1 MPDDFSPRSGRAYSR
16 SYREEQQRRRA
27 ARRYL
32 LLGIGVLVVAAAAL
46 FMAWM
51 PDALPGRPAVVAAVD
66 DGGPAERTAA
76 LPPLNLPAD
85 DAAHG
90 SGMEWWYYN
99 GILDAA
105 NGERYAF
112 HVAVFVATGLVK
124 HTAMHAAVTDLQTG
138 KRYASQT
145 RTGGVPAQAIANGF
159 DFSQGRWRVAAAGPS
174 HTLRTASDDM
184 AISLDLKDA
193 GPVVAHRTAG
203 SKTPGLL
210 DFGKAG
216 ISYYYSRPRI
226 AAKGDLV
233 VGGKT
238 VSVSGPVWFDHQ
250 WGEFDASA
258 LGWNWFALHLA
269 NGSDVMVY
277 QLFDAEGRKVMT
289 AGTVSDAKGAVP
301 LKGEDIELTP
311 GASWTS
317 PVTRIPY
324 VVEWRLRLPS
334 GFYYVKAFYPDGEF
348 DSRQTTANVYWEGP
362 VRVSGS
368 AEGQGFL
375 EMSGY
380 DRLANLAA
388 GRR

>member
-1 MPDDFSPRSGRAYSR
+1 
-16 SYREEQQRRRA
+16 
-27 ARRYL
+27 
-32 LLGIGVLVVAAAAL
+32 
-46 FMAWM
+46 
-51 PDALPGRPAVVAAVD
+51 
-66 DGGPAERTAA
+66 
-76 LPPLNLPAD
+76 
-85 DAAHG
+85 
-90 SGMEWWYYN
+90 
-99 GILDAA
+99 
-105 NGERYAF
+105 
-112 HVAVFVATGLVK
+112 
-124 HTAMHAAVTDLQTG
+124 MHAAVTDLQTG

-145 RTGGVPAQAIANGF
+145 RTGGVPAQTVANGF

-193 GPVVAHRTAG
+193 GPVVAHRAAG

-226 AAKGDLV
+226 AAKGDIV

-289 AGTVSDAKGAVP
+289 AGTVSDAKGAAP
-301 LKGEDIELTP
+301 LKSEDIELTP
-311 GASWTS
+311 GARWTS
-317 PVTRIPY
+317 PLTQIPY
-324 VVEWRLRLPS
+324 IVEWRLRLPS
-334 GFYYVKAFYPDGEF
+334 GVYDVKPFYPCTATRWKLLRAAVF
-348 DSRQTTANVYWEGP
+348 DWLRANPLGPLEEEIILVQSNGVAEWLKIALAEELGVCAATRVALPARFLWEAYRGMLGP
-362 VRVSGS
+362 RAG
-368 AEGQGFL
+368 AE
-375 EMSGY
+375 
-380 DRLANLAA
+380 AA
-388 GRR
+388 RRSTRTR